1 MAEMRATPYSNPFLG
16 GVSGLVDAVT
26 GWMKDPNR
34 TQQMQALGGFIEGS
48 GIPKTVQRMA
58 YGEPITNINQANV
71 PLLKPETGN
80 AALTLLGAL
89 PVGAP
94 AAKMLPKNIPVGMSI
109 KPIGD
114 VIPPMMPKA
123 PVSPAGFYSA
133 AEQAAL
139 NLQRNKGAG
148 QAFINDLMKAPDVKK
163 EELQYTGLIDAFANK
178 PQATKQ
184 ELIDFLQANRTNVG
198 SVTRRD
204 IKDMSF
210 DDLRDLHIKQTG
222 WDVPDSWGSGDII
235 DALDDS
241 EIGTKYSEFTLPNG
255 QRNREILL
263 TLPSNNSAEKA
274 LQKFEAEMAQKYRA
288 EGAMWPRVATYEEL
302 AKRNELTQAFKSA
315 PPEYY
320 GGHWDE
326 PNVFAHV
333 RVNDRIDA
341 DGKKMTLIE
350 EVQSD
355 WHQTGRE
362 RMYKGQYKPEE
373 LTVKPVQI
381 DSLNDTGIF
390 DKNGKMIWAG
400 RGEGESANEVISR
413 GLAELESDAVPD
425 APMKDTWYQ
434 TALRKAVKDAIDQ
447 GSDRVGIVTG
457 ARNAERF
464 GKGKKIESIR
474 VRNYANGDRDVEMTT
489 PSGNFFLVVVD
500 KDGVISDA
508 TSNLT
513 VAYRGKPLEQMIGKD
528 AAQRVLSNKGGEDE
542 FLAKNVVLGGK
553 GMKKYYDDVY
563 PKYLDKFAKKYGSSI
578 KEGSIRTSTKDVVPP
593 EMVRGWDLG
602 GLTPEEFVKN
612 WNNKNNETVRYI
624 EITPEMR
631 KAFGGK
637 DKGVPLF
644 QMAPAIPA
652 GAIGAGGL
660 LDQFGQEQ

>member
-94 AAKMLPKNIPVGMSI
+94 AAKVLPKNIPVGMSI

-139 NLQRNKGAG
+139 NLQRNKGTG
-148 QAFINDLMKAPDVKK
+148 QALLNDLMKSPEVKK

-210 DDLRDLHIKQTG
+210 DDLRNLHIKQTG

-235 DALDDS
+235 DALDN
-241 EIGTKYSEFTLPNG
+241 SEFGIKYPEWNLPNG

-288 EGAMWPRVATYEEL
+288 EGAMWPRVATYDEL
-302 AKRNELTQAFKSA
+302 AKRNELTQAFKNA

-326 PNVFAHV
+326 PNVLAHV

-362 RMYKGQYKPEE
+362 KGYGQASVDEVREAYNAKGYNAVPFDE
-373 LTVKPVQI
+373 LTKADRDYEIAQYQAL
-381 DSLNDTGIF
+381 SE
-390 DKNGKMIWAG
+390 
-400 RGEGESANEVISR
+400 R
-413 GLAELESDAVPD
+413 VPD

-464 GKGKKIESIR
+464 GKGKKIESIWT
-474 VRNYANGDRDVEMTT
+474 RNYANGDKDVEMRT
-489 PSGNFFLVVVD
+489 PEGNSFWVVVN

-508 TSNLT
+508 RNNLT
-513 VAYRGKPLEQMIGKD
+513 VDYVDKPLEELIGKD

-660 LDQFGQEQ
+660 LDQFGERQQ

>member
-34 TQQMQALGGFIEGS
+34 TQQMQALGGFIEGT

-139 NLQRNKGAG
+139 NLPRNKGTG
-148 QAFINDLMKAPDVKK
+148 QALLNDLMKAPEVKK

-198 SVTRRD
+198 SVTRYD
-204 IKDMSF
+204 LGDMNF

-222 WDVPDSWGSGDII
+222 WDVPDSWDSGDII
-235 DALDDS
+235 YALDDS

-263 TLPSNNSAEKA
+263 TLPSNNSAEEA

-288 EGAMWPRVATYEEL
+288 EGAMWPRVGTYDEL
-302 AKRNELTQAFKSA
+302 AKRNELTQAFKNA

-320 GGHWDE
+320 GSHWDE

-355 WHQTGRE
+355 WHQAGRE
-362 RMYKGQYKPEE
+362 KGYAERNPLPVRVFDRNTGTEIGRFKSGEE
-373 LTVKPVQI
+373 AENFIAKEDPAMVRLEYEEDFGRNI
-381 DSLNDTGIF
+381 
-390 DKNGKMIWAG
+390 AG
-400 RGEGESANEVISR
+400 
-413 GLAELESDAVPD
+413 VPD

-464 GKGKKIESIR
+464 GKGKKIEQINVYNNFSD
-474 VRNYANGDRDVEMTT
+474 GTRDLELQT
-489 PSGNFFLVVVD
+489 PSGSAFYATID
-500 KDGVISDA
+500 KYGNIVSA
-508 TSNLT
+508 ESNLINEFK
-513 VAYRGKPLEQMIGKD
+513 GKPLEQMIGKD
-528 AAQRVLSNKGGEDE
+528 AAQRVLSSKADDQIP
-542 FLAKNVVLGGK
+542 AKDVVLGGK

-578 KEGSIRTSTKDVVPP
+578 KEGSIRTSTRNQVSPQTVQ
-593 EMVRGWDLG
+593 GWDLG

-612 WNNKNNETVRYI
+612 YNNKDNETVRYI

-652 GAIGAGGL
+652 GSIGAGGL
-660 LDQFGQEQ
+660 LDQFGERQQ

>member
-34 TQQMQALGGFIEGS
+34 TQQMQSLGGFIEET

-80 AALTLLGAL
+80 AALTLLGAM

-148 QAFINDLMKAPDVKK
+148 QAFINDLMKSPDVKK

-184 ELIDFLQANRTNVG
+184 ELIDYLQTNRTKVG
-198 SVTRRD
+198 EVVKRD
-204 IKDMSF
+204 PKDMDF
-210 DDLRDLHIKQTG
+210 EDLRSAYIKQTG
-222 WDVPDSWGSGDII
+222 WDIPDGWGSNDIV
-235 DALDDS
+235 DALDDGATAKFLDYT
-241 EIGTKYSEFTLPNG
+241 IPNG
-255 QRNREILL
+255 QNNREILL
-263 TLPSNNSAEKA
+263 TLPSGDDAEKA
-274 LQKFEAEMAQKYRA
+274 LNRFNAEMAQKYSS
-288 EGAMWPRVATYEEL
+288 EGIMWPRVGTFDEL
-302 AKRNELTQAFKSA
+302 AKYTELKAAFNNRK
-315 PPEYY
+315 PEYY
-320 GGHWDE
+320 GSHWDE

-341 DGKKMTLIE
+341 DGKKMSYIE
-350 EVQSD
+350 EIQSD
-355 WHQTGRE
+355 WHQSGRTRGYSKE
-362 RMYKGQYKPEE
+362 ENAALDKKAMENYKNLSIDAYAEITKTHPE
-373 LTVKPVQI
+373 LMGRPVSEVLNLARIGPYGDKQNAI
-381 DSLNDTGIF
+381 DLNTRQLLEPLIEKVDAA
-390 DKNGKMIWAG
+390 KKKA
-400 RGEGESANEVISR
+400 AEVR
-413 GLAELESDAVPD
+413 LGPVSDV
-425 APMKDTWYQ
+425 PMKDTWYQ

-447 GSDRVGIVTG
+447 GSDRVGISTSKLQE
-457 ARNAERF
+457 RFITDENAE
-464 GKGKKIESIR
+464 
-474 VRNYANGDRDVEMTT
+474 
-489 PSGNFFLVVVD
+489 
-500 KDGVISDA
+500 
-508 TSNLT
+508 
-513 VAYRGKPLEQMIGKD
+513 
-528 AAQRVLSNKGGEDE
+528 
-542 FLAKNVVLGGK
+542 
-553 GMKKYYDDVY
+553 GMRKYYDEIY
-563 PKYLDKFAKKYGSSI
+563 PKYLDKFAKKYGSSV
-578 KEGSIRTSTKDVVPP
+578 KEGAVVTKKSTIEKA
-593 EMVRGWDLG
+593 GASYYQ
-602 GLTPEEFVKN
+602 TPGKTEP
-612 WNNKNNETVRYI
+612 VRYI

-637 DKGVPLF
+637 EKGVPLF

-660 LDQFGQEQ
+660 LDQFKQEQ